1 MTIRSDRAGTD
12 DAGAAVGA
20 AEGSTGADA
29 GAARGVPAARAG
41 EPATPADLS
50 AEELLRAYSTGELS
64 PVEAVDAVLERIEQ
78 DNPALNAFCLVRPE
92 EAREAA
98 RASAERWRR
107 GEPEGRLDGVPA
119 SVKDIHLTKGWPT
132 LKGSVTSSQEGPW
145 DEDSPVVARLREQ
158 GAVFVGKTTTPELAW
173 KGVTDN
179 PLTGITRNPWD
190 LSTTPGG
197 SSGGSAAAVAAGMGP
212 ISTGTDGGGSIRIP
226 ASFTGIC
233 GIKPTW
239 GLVPHFPAS
248 PFGSLAHTGPM
259 ARTVGDMALMLDVV
273 SGFDSRD
280 WMAMPTP
287 APGGLAE
294 AGRGTDP
301 EALVRGMRIAYSPTL
316 GGLDVDPEV
325 ARVVADAASVF
336 AALGAEVEETDPE
349 LPGSLEEFH
358 VLWYSGAAKAT
369 ERLTDRD
376 RDLQDPGLRE
386 IIEEGG
392 TYTAQDYLTAMALR
406 MAMGARMGRFHE
418 TYDLLLTP
426 TMPIVAFEAGLESPP
441 ELAGRRWT
449 SWAGFSYPFNM
460 TQQPAASVP
469 CGFSESGLPI
479 GLQVVGPRHSDARVL
494 RACRAFELARP
505 WAGRRP

>member
-1 MTIRSDRAGTD
+1 VTIRSDRAGTD
-12 DAGAAVGA
+12 DAGAAGT
-20 AEGSTGADA
+20 AEGSAGADTGAP
-29 GAARGVPAARAG
+29 RGVPAARAG
-41 EPATPADLS
+41 QPVTPADLS
-50 AEELLRAYSTGELS
+50 AEQLLHAYSTGELS

-145 DEDSPVVARLREQ
+145 EEDSPVVARMREQ

-212 ISTGTDGGGSIRIP
+212 LSTGTDGGGSIRIP
-226 ASFTGIC
+226 ASFAGIC

-273 SGFDSRD
+273 SGFDARD

-287 APGGLAE
+287 GPGLAE
-294 AGRGTDP
+294 AGRGTEP
-301 EALVRGMRIAYSPTL
+301 EELVRGLRIAYSPTL

-325 ARVVADAASVF
+325 ARAVADAVRVF
-336 AALGAEVEETDPE
+336 ASLGAEVEEADPG
-349 LPGSLEEFH
+349 LPDSLEEFH

-369 ERLTDRD
+369 EHLTDRD

-386 IIEEGG
+386 IIEEGV
-392 TYTAQDYLTAMALR
+392 TYSAQDYLTAMALR

-418 TYDLLLTP
+418 SYDLLLTP

-441 ELAGRRWT
+441 ELSGKRWT

-479 GLQVVGPRHSDARVL
+479 GLQVVGPRHSDDRVL
-494 RACRAFELARP
+494 RACRAFELASP
-505 WAGRRP
+505 WVGRRP

>member
-1 MTIRSDRAGTD
+1 MTIRSDRAETDNAGT
-12 DAGAAVGA
+12 AVGA
-20 AEGSTGADA
+20 AAGSAGADA
-29 GAARGVPAARAG
+29 GAVRGVPLARSG
-41 EPATPADLS
+41 DPVTPADLS
-50 AEELLRAYSTGELS
+50 AEQLLHAYSTGELS
-64 PVEAVDAVLERIEQ
+64 PVEAVESVLERIEQ

-132 LKGSVTSSQEGPW
+132 LKGSVTTPQEGPW
-145 DEDSPVVARLREQ
+145 EEDSPVVARMREH

-179 PLTGITRNPWD
+179 PLNGITRNPWD

-212 ISTGTDGGGSIRIP
+212 LSTGTDGGGSIRIP
-226 ASFTGIC
+226 ASYTGVC

-239 GLVPHFPAS
+239 GLVPHYPAS

-259 ARTVGDMALMLDVV
+259 ARTVGDMALMLDVT

-287 APGGLAE
+287 GPGLAD

-301 EALVRGMRIAYSPTL
+301 EELVRGLRIAYSPTL
-316 GGLDVDPEV
+316 GGLAVDPEV
-325 ARVVADAASVF
+325 ARAVDAAVRVF
-336 AALGAEVEETDPE
+336 ESLGAKVEEADPG
-349 LPGSLEEFH
+349 LPESVEEFK

-369 ERLTDRD
+369 EHLTDRD
-376 RDLQDPGLRE
+376 RELQDPGLRE
-386 IIEEGG
+386 IIAEGL
-392 TYTAQDYLTAMALR
+392 TYSAQDYLTAMALR
-406 MAMGARMGRFHE
+406 MAMGIRMGHFHE
-418 TYDLLLTP
+418 TYDLLITP
-426 TMPIVAFEAGLESPP
+426 TMPNVAFEAGLESPP

-449 SWAGFSYPFNM
+449 SYAGFSYPFNM

-479 GLQVVGPRHSDARVL
+479 GLQVVGARHADRRVL
-494 RACRAFELARP
+494 RACRAYELASP
-505 WAGRRP
+505 WSGQHP